1 MASRSDFVGFRQYGR
16 GGFRALCKLKEKEP
30 FAQIEIAVS
39 LVDRE
44 NLMHYPLSFLTKDC
58 DRLACW
64 GLLDKPVPFDIEIL
78 PAKLEKLC
86 RKITSERNLKV
97 MDLKDEFGESFI
109 ILASDVGSASRFLL
123 DNGLHKRI
131 LNMGP
136 FIKRL
141 SLISK
146 DSMIYLMG
154 ELKGASHVKHFIDI
168 LMLFGERFSETL

>member
-1 MASRSDFVGFRQYGR
+1 
-16 GGFRALCKLKEKEP
+16 
-30 FAQIEIAVS
+30 
-39 LVDRE
+39 
-44 NLMHYPLSFLTKDC
+44 
-58 DRLACW
+58 
-64 GLLDKPVPFDIEIL
+64 
-78 PAKLEKLC
+78 
-86 RKITSERNLKV
+86 